1 MTVRYLRPQER
12 ITMKSIVPK
21 QRSLTVSILSLSLLT
36 VMAGVAVSAV
46 LLLWS
51 ATEKELTVIIVN
63 QAFFDLH
70 KVKVCDI
77 F

>member
-1 MTVRYLRPQER
+1 MTVRYPRPQER
-12 ITMKSIVPK
+12 ITMTSIVPK

-51 ATEKELTVIIVN
+51 ATEKE
-63 QAFFDLH
+63 
-70 KVKVCDI
+70 
-77 F
+77 